1 MKNQRNSLMGDSIRS
16 LRLARGMT
24 QRELADACGVGESAL
39 RSYEL
44 GARYPKGKH
53 IDAIAGALE
62 VRAEALDGYN
72 IETSL
77 NLVHAMFNC
86 EERFGLIPDP
96 NGFACLTSTDPIVR
110 CALHDWGLMRAAMLN
125 EEISV
130 EEYRAWKDRYAPLS
144 SQDQPPYRAMPSYS
158 CRSPS
163 ILLRY
168 SPQRARTITA

>member
-1 MKNQRNSLMGDSIRS
+1 MGEEAMEQPRNRLMGESIRC

-24 QRELADACGVGESAL
+24 QRELADAAGLMESTL

-44 GARYPKGKH
+44 GARYPKREC
-53 IDAIAGALE
+53 IEAIASALD

-96 NGFACLTSTDPIVR
+96 NGFAHLTSTDPIVR
-110 CALHDWGLMRAAMLN
+110 CALHDWGLMRVAMLN

-130 EEYRAWKDRYAPLS
+130 EEYRVWKDRYAPLS
-144 SQDQPPYRAMPSYS
+144 SQDPFR
-158 CRSPS
+158 
-163 ILLRY
+163 
-168 SPQRARTITA
+168 

>member
-1 MKNQRNSLMGDSIRS
+1 MEQPRSRLMGESIRC

-24 QRELADACGVGESAL
+24 QRELADAAGLMESTL

-44 GARYPKGKH
+44 GARYPKREC
-53 IDAIAGALE
+53 IEAIASALD
-62 VRAEALDGYN
+62 VRAEALGGYN

-110 CALHDWGLMRAAMLN
+110 CALHDWGLMRVAMLN

-130 EEYRAWKDRYAPLS
+130 EEYRVWKDRYAPLS
-144 SQDQPPYRAMPSYS
+144 SQDSFR
-158 CRSPS
+158 
-163 ILLRY
+163 
-168 SPQRARTITA
+168 

>member
-1 MKNQRNSLMGDSIRS
+1 
-16 LRLARGMT
+16 MT
-24 QRELADACGVGESAL
+24 QRELADAAGLMESTL

-44 GARYPKGKH
+44 GARYPKREC
-53 IDAIAGALE
+53 IEAIASALD

-96 NGFACLTSTDPIVR
+96 NGFAHLTSTDPIVR
-110 CALHDWGLMRAAMLN
+110 CALHDWGLMRVAMLN

-130 EEYRAWKDRYAPLS
+130 EEYRVWNLN
-144 SQDQPPYRAMPSYS
+144 QLMRAINTYGEEEVDADA
-158 CRSPS
+158 
-163 ILLRY
+163 I
-168 SPQRARTITA
+168 ARTIAKVDAALDEVGGWIVGVREQFKRNE